1 MDTPAAELEG
11 VPAGQLWGRSLAWTL
26 TTPPTPASSSVSPK
40 LQLEPPMHLGITLAR

>member
-26 TTPPTPASSSVSPK
+26 TTPPTPASVSLCVPDS
-40 LQLEPPMHLGITLAR
+40 LWAPCTSDLAWV